1 MNGPE
6 KDWGSHTFTQDPRR
20 VKLNT
25 ETGMLLTCSTQVEIE
40 IEIDVE

>member
-6 KDWGSHTFTQDPRR
+6 KDCGSHTFTQDPRR

-25 ETGMLLTCSTQVEIE
+25 ETGILLIYRTKVE
-40 IEIDVE
+40 VEV